1 MKYNGTFIEAAYN
14 GTCRNFEIYNPR
26 EWELA
31 RYMPVLAQK
40 KNDNILD
47 CPMPGLVVDVRV
59 KEGERV
65 FRGQELI
72 ILESMKM
79 ESAVSA
85 VADGVVETVNVKPG
99 DAVETG
105 SVLIRFKKG

>member
-1 MKYNGTFIEAAYN
+1 
-14 GTCRNFEIYNPR
+14 
-26 EWELA
+26 
-31 RYMPVLAQK
+31 
-40 KNDNILD
+40 
-47 CPMPGLVVDVRV
+47 MPGLVVAV
-59 KEGERV
+59 KVAAGERV

-85 VADGVVETVNVKPG
+85 PGDGVVDSVCVKPG

-105 SVLIRFKKG
+105 TVLVHFVKD